1 MLSAGSMKQDRC
13 AGECLM
19 FSDNAQPHPSNSD
32 MFEPRLR
39 LGMLGELW
47 QDWFET
53 LSQVAYQTHR
63 ACEFLA
69 QNGAVSNGR
78 FGPFDFRSLRH
89 PSAAPNGSIDTDK
102 LRQCLQSMDP
112 AQAAQVVHAVQ
123 MMQAMEAML
132 AARRSRANEAEGPA
146 W

>member
-1 MLSAGSMKQDRC
+1 
-13 AGECLM
+13 M
-19 FSDNAQPHPSNSD
+19 FSENAQPHPSNSD
-32 MFEPRLR
+32 MLEPRLR
-39 LGMLGELW
+39 FGVLGELW
-47 QDWFET
+47 HDWFET

-69 QNGAVSNGR
+69 ENGAVSNGR
-78 FGPFDFRSLRH
+78 FGPFDFRSWRH
-89 PSAAPNGSIDTDK
+89 PSGPLNGSIDMDK

-112 AQAAQVVHAVQ
+112 IQAARVMHAVQ

-132 AARRSRANEAEGPA
+132 TGRRSRANEAEGPA

>member
-1 MLSAGSMKQDRC
+1 
-13 AGECLM
+13 M
-19 FSDNAQPHPSNSD
+19 FSDNAHPHPSNSD

-39 LGMLGELW
+39 FGMLGELW

-69 QNGAVSNGR
+69 ENGTVSNGR
-78 FGPFDFRSLRH
+78 FGPFDFRSLRR
-89 PSAAPNGSIDTDK
+89 PSGASNGSIDMDK
-102 LRQCLQSMDP
+102 LRECLQPMDP
-112 AQAAQVVHAVQ
+112 AQADQVVHAVQ

-132 AARRSRANEAEGPA
+132 AGRRSRANAAEGPA